1 MKKIYI
7 LSLSILMCIG
17 AFAQDRTC
25 GTMTALE
32 NRMEKDPSLK
42 QTHEAYEKATQ
53 EWVKQHEKPTVVSEF
68 PSIEG
73 FTPTGNR
80 TEDQIKYAAAKS
92 AYQKKQ
98 TATVPSNNSATHQNN
113 GKKKNGAGFVA
124 GSKGGSK

>member
-25 GTMTALE
+25 GTMTTLE

-53 EWVKQHEKPTVVSEF
+53 EWIKDTKTLWFLSSQALKDLPYRQQNRRSDKTCSSQVIIRKNKQKPLKIIPITQQNNRKKEKRAGF
-68 PSIEG
+68 CGWIEG
-73 FTPTGNR
+73 RF
-80 TEDQIKYAAAKS
+80 
-92 AYQKKQ
+92 
-98 TATVPSNNSATHQNN
+98 
-113 GKKKNGAGFVA
+113 
-124 GSKGGSK
+124 

>member
-1 MKKIYI
+1 
-7 LSLSILMCIG
+7 MCIG

-25 GTMTALE
+25 GTMTTLE

-53 EWVKQHEKPTVVSEF
+53 EWIKRHEKPAVVSEF

-98 TATVPSNNSATHQNN
+98 AETAQNNSTTQQNN
-113 GKKKNGAGFVA
+113 RKKKNGAGFVA